1 VWLSFCVRPA
11 LPEHPLAEVLT
22 AVRLWPVGNVCA
34 GVTDADTTLAIE
46 GDDRFVFRLAS
57 LSKAF
62 TAWGIL
68 VAVEE
73 GSVSLEDP
81 VGPPGATLRHCLAHA
96 AGYPFEGREP
106 IAHVGARRIYSNT
119 GIEVASEHVAARTG
133 IPFEDYLH
141 EAVFAPL
148 HLGDTALRG
157 SPAHGVHS
165 SARDT
170 LTFSREILR
179 PTLISSATAAEAMST
194 QYADLAGIVPG
205 MGSFDPNPWGLALEI
220 HGDKYP
226 HWMGSR
232 TSPSTVGHFGGAGA
246 MFWVDPDAGLALVA
260 LTDRPFDEWA
270 DIARAQWSAL
280 SDAVVAASFHR

>member
-1 VWLSFCVRPA
+1 MLPSFCVRPA
-11 LPEHPLAEVLT
+11 LPDHALVEVLT

-34 GVTDADTTLAIE
+34 GVTDADAILAVE

-57 LSKAF
+57 LSKVF

-96 AGYPFEGREP
+96 AGYAFDGREP
-106 IAHVGARRIYSNT
+106 ISRVGSRRIYSNT

-141 EAVFAPL
+141 EAVFTPL
-148 HLGDTALRG
+148 HLGDSALRG

-170 LTFSREILR
+170 LAFAREILR
-179 PTLISSATAAEAMST
+179 PTLISPATAADAMAT

-205 MGSFDPNPWGLALEI
+205 MGSFDPNPWGLGLEI

-232 TSPSTVGHFGGAGA
+232 TSSRTVGHFGGAGT
-246 MFWVDPDAGLALVA
+246 MFWIDPDAGLALVA

-280 SDAVVAASFHR
+280 SDAVIAASSRR